1 MLEVFDAP
9 SIVFNCTVRPRTTV
23 PLQSLKLLNST
34 FARARATGLARRV
47 RPSAEVNDEVAMN
60 NAFRVVWGRLPADP
74 ELESAR
80 KFLREQPAEYAG
92 QADAVDATW
101 TDFCQMLLASSAFL
115 YIN

>member
-1 MLEVFDAP
+1 
-9 SIVFNCTVRPRTTV
+9 
-23 PLQSLKLLNST
+23 
-34 FARARATGLARRV
+34 
-47 RPSAEVNDEVAMN
+47 MN